1 LFRDEIEISGLSLRE
16 HRRSKLKSRRSLT
29 QSGFA
34 IGQALVACAIFA
46 IVSVGA
52 LQIAAFYR
60 TTVSREKLTDSTL
73 QTLMSSMQRLRQE
86 EFTDLVNYCVA
97 KNLLGTTS
105 RVGDCLSDGRIR
117 STPSTD
123 AKDIKYGLLRP
134 TDARGDDAAGTTVR
148 TCIEVTLCRPRAD
161 GRIIDIHMNQY
172 TYQPGGNPAAPRSRV
187 FRRSKW

>member
-1 LFRDEIEISGLSLRE
+1 MRAQ
-16 HRRSKLKSRRSLT
+16 HRSHLKSRRSLG

-52 LQIAAFYR
+52 LQIATFYR
-60 TTVSREKLTDSTL
+60 TTVSREKLTDATL

-86 EFTDLVNYCVA
+86 DFTDLVNYCAA
-97 KNLLGTTS
+97 KSVLGTTS
-105 RVGDCLSDGRIR
+105 RVGDCLENGQIR

-123 AKDIKYGLLRP
+123 AGDVKYGLLRP
-134 TDARGDDAAGTTVR
+134 TDARGDDANGSVVR
-148 TCIEVTLCRPRAD
+148 TCIELTLCRPRAD
-161 GRIIDIHMNQY
+161 GRIIEVHMNQY
-172 TYQPGGNPAAPRSRV
+172 TLQPGGNPAAPRTRM